1 MSGLMND
8 ALSYFSNQLS
18 GFSTN
23 TFKIM
28 PQGKTSGIV
37 AGDILTVNL
46 PSNSICDLKSIQLHL
61 KATVAGTTARLPN
74 GIQSLIQRVE
84 ILAGGVQLAQGVQY
98 YNTLVKVK
106 EALCDKLCNPVAG
119 HPDIIRNVNPLD
131 GVAIGPSVTTV
142 EPTFGVFLDP
152 SDSPFVIDRWE
163 GFLGSAAP
171 RYLDLSLLPDVQIRL
186 YMASN
191 NVLTASATNGP
202 PSGLVLGE
210 GTDFTNSVTGIT
222 PATYSVSNVFATCE
236 LISLADVSY
245 DNMLTEMM
253 AQQSFLEVPFK
264 AYYSFSQG
272 HNGSS
277 RFQVSSQSIDRIWS
291 AWQYSGSFVPG
302 PDATGRKYPY
312 TAQASPIPVLGYA
325 PNPVVETKW
334 GSDSTTAKEKYT
346 AAWEC
351 FQQPVKGMEMQY
363 QLNGAMIPQT
373 PLTSSQLLPFS
384 GHNLPPGKYVNDEL
398 TMAQYLKSNFVQCL
412 RLNMAGSEDG
422 RILSGIDSRSANL
435 QGLLNTTGATIT
447 DAYNSFI
454 VVETTAT
461 MRILPG
467 RAISIIS

>member
-1 MSGLMND
+1 MNS

-37 AGDILTVNL
+37 AGDILSVSL
-46 PSNSICDLKSIQLHL
+46 PSNSIMDLKSFQLHL
-61 KATVAGTTARLPN
+61 AASVAGTTARLPN

-84 ILAGGVQLAQGVQY
+84 VLAGGVQLAQGVQY

-106 EALCDKLCNPVAG
+106 EALCEQLCNPVAG
-119 HPDIIRNVNPLD
+119 HPDIVRLVNPLD
-131 GVAIGPSVTTV
+131 GSTIAGAGAV
-142 EPTFGVFLDP
+142 EPTPGAFLDVT
-152 SDSPFVIDRWE
+152 DSPFVIDRWE

-171 RYLDLSLLPDVQIRL
+171 RYLDLSLLPDIQIRI

-191 NVLTASATNGP
+191 VVLTASATNGAGAALI
-202 PSGLVLGE
+202 STADGSAFTDSTV
-210 GTDFTNSVTGIT
+210 GTA
-222 PATYSVSNVFATCE
+222 ATYEVSNVFATCE
-236 LISLADVSY
+236 LISLADVAY

-291 AWQYSGSFVPG
+291 AWQYNGAAKVDSE
-302 PDATGRKYPY
+302 ATGRKYPY
-312 TAQASPIPVLGYA
+312 TAQAAPIPVLGYA

-334 GSDSTTAKEKYT
+334 GSATTAKEKYT

-351 FQQPVKGMEMQY
+351 FQQPVVGMEMQY

-373 PLTSSQLLPFS
+373 PLTSSELLPFS
-384 GHNLPPGKYVNDEL
+384 GHNLPPGKYVNDDL

-422 RILSGIDSRSANL
+422 RILSGIDSRSSNL
-435 QGLLNTTGATIT
+435 QGLLNASGASFIA
-447 DAYNSFI
+447 DEPYNSFI
-454 VVETTAT
+454 VVETTACL
-461 MRILPG
+461 RIMPG
-467 RAISIIS
+467 RAISVIS

>member
-1 MSGLMND
+1 MGSMMND

-37 AGDILTVNL
+37 SGDILTINL
-46 PSNSICDLKSIQLHL
+46 PSNSIIDLKSFQLHMS
-61 KATVAGTTARLPN
+61 AAVTGTTARLPN
-74 GIQSLIQRVE
+74 GISSLIQRVE

-98 YNTLVKVK
+98 YNTLIKIK
-106 EALCDKLCNPVAG
+106 EALCESMANPVAG
-119 HPDIIRNVNPLD
+119 HPDIIRLNNPLD
-131 GVAIGPSVTTV
+131 GSVQGNTTAEV
-142 EPTFGVFLDP
+142 TPGAFLT
-152 SDSPFVIDRWE
+152 STDSPFVIDHWE

-186 YMASN
+186 YMATNS
-191 NVLTASATNGP
+191 VLTACTACNVAPNELISAAEG
-202 PSGLVLGE
+202 SG
-210 GTDFTNSVTGIT
+210 FTKSLSD
-222 PATYSVSNVFATCE
+222 AAYSVANVFATCE

-264 AYYSFSQG
+264 AYYCFSQG
-272 HNGSS
+272 HTGSS

-291 AWQYSGSFVPG
+291 GWQYSGSTDAG
-302 PDATGRKYPY
+302 SLATGRKYNY
-312 TAQASPIPVLGYA
+312 TAQAAPIPVMGYF
-325 PNPVVETKW
+325 PNAQAVEKH
-334 GSDSTTAKEKYT
+334 GDGMEKYT

-351 FQQPVKGMEMQY
+351 FQQPVVGMEMQY

-373 PLTSSQLLPFS
+373 PLTSSELLPFS
-384 GHNLPPGKYVNDEL
+384 GHNLPPGKYVSDKL

-435 QGLLNTTGATIT
+435 QGLLNTTGTAIAET
-447 DAYNSFI
+447 YNSFI
-454 VVETTAT
+454 AVETTAT
-461 MRILPG
+461 LRILPG
-467 RAISIIS
+467 RAVSIIS

>member
-1 MSGLMND
+1 MGSMMND

-37 AGDILTVNL
+37 SGDILTINL
-46 PSNSICDLKSIQLHL
+46 PSNSIIDLKSFQLHL
-61 KATVAGTTARLPN
+61 LATVAGTTARLPN
-74 GIQSLIQRVE
+74 GISSLIQRVE

-98 YNTLVKVK
+98 YNTLIKIK
-106 EALCDKLCNPVAG
+106 EALCESMANPVAG
-119 HPDIIRNVNPLD
+119 HPDIIRLNNPLD
-131 GVAIGPSVTTV
+131 GAAQGTTDV
-142 EPTFGVFLDP
+142 ERVPGAFLDAT
-152 SDSPFVIDRWE
+152 DSPFVIDHWE

-186 YMASN
+186 YMA
-191 NVLTASATNGP
+191 
-202 PSGLVLGE
+202 
-210 GTDFTNSVTGIT
+210 TNSVLTSCANVAEATAGLISNAEET
-222 PATYSVSNVFATCE
+222 DKFNKSLSDATYEVSNVFATCE
-236 LISLADVSY
+236 LISLADISY

-264 AYYSFSQG
+264 AYYCFSQG
-272 HNGSS
+272 HTGSS

-291 AWQYSGSFVPG
+291 AWQYSGTTVATSS
-302 PDATGRKYPY
+302 ATGRKYNY
-312 TAQASPIPVLGYA
+312 TAQAAPIPVMGYA
-325 PNPVVETKW
+325 PNPPLLETH
-334 GSDSTTAKEKYT
+334 GSSEEKYT

-384 GHNLPPGKYVNDEL
+384 GHNLPPGKYVSDKL
-398 TMAQYLKSNFVQCL
+398 SMVQYLKSNFVQCL

-435 QGLLNTTGATIT
+435 QGLLNTTGTAIA
-447 DAYNSFI
+447 DSYNSFI
-454 VVETTAT
+454 AVETTAT
-461 MRILPG
+461 LRILPG
-467 RAISIIS
+467 RAVSIIS

>member
-1 MSGLMND
+1 MND

-37 AGDILTVNL
+37 SGDILTINL
-46 PSNSICDLKSIQLHL
+46 PSNSIMDLKSFQLHL
-61 KATVAGTTARLPN
+61 AATVDGTTARLPN

-119 HPDIIRNVNPLD
+119 HPDIIRNGNPLD
-131 GVAIGPSVTTV
+131 GTDIGAGVTTA
-142 EPTFGVFLDP
+142 EPTPGAFLAAT
-152 SDSPFVIDRWE
+152 DSPFVIDRWE

-191 NVLTASATNGP
+191 NVLTASATNAAGA
-202 PSGLVLGE
+202 GLVLAQGSNVF
-210 GTDFTNSVTGIT
+210 TDPSTGVT

-291 AWQYSGSFVPG
+291 AWQYNGGVKPG
-302 PDATGRKYPY
+302 PDSTGRKYPY
-312 TAQASPIPVLGYA
+312 TAQSAPIPVLGYA
-325 PNPVVETKW
+325 PNPLVESKHAS
-334 GSDSTTAKEKYT
+334 GEEKYT

-351 FQQPVKGMEMQY
+351 FQQPVRGMEMQY

-373 PLTSSQLLPFS
+373 PLTSSELLPFS

-435 QGLLNTTGATIT
+435 QGLLNTTGTTFIA
-447 DAYNSFI
+447 DEPYNSFI

-461 MRILPG
+461 VRILPG
-467 RAISIIS
+467 RAISVIS

>member
-28 PQGKTSGIV
+28 PMGKTTGIV
-37 AGDILTVNL
+37 AGDILTINL
-46 PSNSICDLKSIQLHL
+46 PSNSIMDMKSFQLHL
-61 KATVAGTTARLPN
+61 AASVAGTTARLPN

-119 HPDIIRNVNPLD
+119 HPDIVRDVNPLD
-131 GVAIGPSVTTV
+131 GASIGSVVTTA
-142 EPTFGVFLDP
+142 EPVPGAFLA
-152 SDSPFVIDRWE
+152 STDSPFVIDQWE

-191 NVLTASATNGP
+191 VVLTASASNGP
-202 PSGLVLGE
+202 GAALISTVDGSAF
-210 GTDFTNSVTGIT
+210 TDSTVGT
-222 PATYSVSNVFATCE
+222 PATYEVSNVFATCE

-291 AWQYSGSFVPG
+291 AWQYNGVVKSDSE
-302 PDATGRKYPY
+302 ATGRKYPY
-312 TAQASPIPVLGYA
+312 TAQAAPIPVLGYA
-325 PNPVVETKW
+325 PNPVIETKW
-334 GSDSTTAKEKYT
+334 GSSAQAKEKYV

-351 FQQPVKGMEMQY
+351 FQQPVLGFEMQY

-384 GHNLPPGKYVNDEL
+384 GHNLPSSKYVNDDL

-435 QGLLNTTGATIT
+435 QGLLNTSGAPFT
-447 DAYNSFI
+447 DLYNSLI
-454 VVETTAT
+454 IVETTCT
-461 MRILPG
+461 LRILPG
-467 RAISIIS
+467 RAVSIIS

>member
-46 PSNSICDLKSIQLHL
+46 PSNSIMDLKSFQLHL
-61 KATVAGTTARLPN
+61 AATVEGTSARLPN

-119 HPDIIRNVNPLD
+119 HPDIVRVVNPLD
-131 GVAIGPSVTTV
+131 GTSIGSGVITAEVFPGAFLA
-142 EPTFGVFLDP
+142 PT
-152 SDSPFVIDRWE
+152 DSPFVIDQWE

-191 NVLTASATNGP
+191 VVLTSSLTNAAGN
-202 PSGLVLGE
+202 GLVAAE
-210 GTDFTNSVTGIT
+210 GTAFTAPASPAN
-222 PATYSVSNVFATCE
+222 ATYAVSNVFATCE

-291 AWQYSGSFVPG
+291 AWQYAGGGVPG
-302 PDATGRKYPY
+302 ANADGRKYNY
-312 TAQASPIPVLGYA
+312 TVQSAPIPVLGYA
-325 PNPVVETKW
+325 PNPPMETKW
-334 GSDSTTAKEKYT
+334 GSDASTATEKYT

-351 FQQPVKGMEMQY
+351 FQQPVVGFEMQY

-384 GHNLPPGKYVNDEL
+384 GHNLPPGKYVNDNL

-435 QGLLNTTGATIT
+435 QGLLNTTGATIAA
-447 DAYNSFI
+447 AYSSFI

-461 MRILPG
+461 LRLMPG
-467 RAISIIS
+467 RAVSIIS

>member
-1 MSGLMND
+1 MMND

-28 PQGKTSGIV
+28 PQGKTSGI
-37 AGDILTVNL
+37 ASGDIVTVNL
-46 PSNSICDLKSIQLHL
+46 PSNSIIDLKSFQIHL
-61 KATVAGTTARLPN
+61 KATLPTGTTARLPN
-74 GIQSLIQRVE
+74 GISSLIQRVE

-98 YNTLVKVK
+98 YNTLLKVK
-106 EALCDKLCNPVAG
+106 EALCESMANPVAG
-119 HPDIIRNVNPLD
+119 HPDIIRLNNPLD
-131 GVAIGPSVTTV
+131 GAAQATTDV
-142 EPTFGVFLDP
+142 ERVPGAFLDAT
-152 SDSPFVIDRWE
+152 DSPFVIDHWE
-163 GFLGSAAP
+163 GFLGTAAP

-191 NVLTASATNGP
+191 TVLTACSNVATGV
-202 PSGLVLGE
+202 SLVEAATGSK
-210 GTDFTNSVTGIT
+210 FTT
-222 PATYSVSNVFATCE
+222 PAADATYEVSNVFATCE

-264 AYYSFSQG
+264 AYYCFSQG
-272 HNGSS
+272 HTGSS

-291 AWQYSGSFVPG
+291 AWQYSGTVKADGDSGDGNKF
-302 PDATGRKYPY
+302 PY
-312 TAQASPIPVLGYA
+312 TAQSAPIPVMGYA
-325 PNPVVETKW
+325 PNPPLLETR
-334 GSDSTTAKEKYT
+334 GSTQEKYT

-351 FQQPVKGMEMQY
+351 FQQPVKGMELQY

-384 GHNLPPGKYVNDEL
+384 GHNLPPGKYVSDKL
-398 TMAQYLKSNFVQCL
+398 SMAQYLKSNFVQCL

-435 QGLLNTTGATIT
+435 QGLLNTTGATFPSGET
-447 DAYNSFI
+447 YNSFI
-454 VVETTAT
+454 AVETTAT
-461 MRILPG
+461 LRIMPG
-467 RAISIIS
+467 RAVSIIS

>member
-46 PSNSICDLKSIQLHL
+46 PSNSIMDLKSFQLHL

-106 EALCDKLCNPVAG
+106 EALCDSTANPVAG
-119 HPDIIRNVNPLD
+119 HPDIVRNGNPLD
-131 GVAIGPSVTTV
+131 GTLIGSAVTTA
-142 EPTFGVFLDP
+142 EPVPGAFLDAT
-152 SDSPFVIDRWE
+152 DSPFVIDRWE

-191 NVLTASATNGP
+191 VVLTSSLTNGTGA
-202 PSGLVLGE
+202 GLVLAQ
-210 GTDFTNSVTGIT
+210 GTAFTAPPASPN
-222 PATYSVSNVFATCE
+222 ATYEVSNVFATCE

-264 AYYSFSQG
+264 AYYSFAA
-272 HNGSS
+272 
-277 RFQVSSQSIDRIWS
+277 DR
-291 AWQYSGSFVPG
+291 
-302 PDATGRKYPY
+302 D
-312 TAQASPIPVLGYA
+312 
-325 PNPVVETKW
+325 
-334 GSDSTTAKEKYT
+334 
-346 AAWEC
+346 WE
-351 FQQPVKGMEMQY
+351 
-363 QLNGAMIPQT
+363 
-373 PLTSSQLLPFS
+373 TSSQ
-384 GHNLPPGKYVNDEL
+384 V
-398 TMAQYLKSNFVQCL
+398 
-412 RLNMAGSEDG
+412 
-422 RILSGIDSRSANL
+422 ANTL
-435 QGLLNTTGATIT
+435 DT
-447 DAYNSFI
+447 S
-454 VVETTAT
+454 
-461 MRILPG
+461 
-467 RAISIIS
+467 

>member
-1 MSGLMND
+1 MSSMMND

-28 PQGKTSGIV
+28 PQGKTSGI
-37 AGDILTVNL
+37 ASGDIVTVNL
-46 PSNSICDLKSIQLHL
+46 PSNSIIDLKSFQLHL

-74 GIQSLIQRVE
+74 GISSLIQRVE

-106 EALCDKLCNPVAG
+106 EALCESLANPVAG
-119 HPDIIRNVNPLD
+119 HPDIIRLNNPLD
-131 GVAIGPSVTTV
+131 GAVQATSSVERV
-142 EPTFGVFLDP
+142 PGAFLDAT
-152 SDSPFVIDRWE
+152 DSPFVIDHWE
-163 GFLGSAAP
+163 GFLGTAAP

-191 NVLTASATNGP
+191 TVLTACADVAAGAALISTADGSAF
-202 PSGLVLGE
+202 
-210 GTDFTNSVTGIT
+210 TDSTVGAA
-222 PATYSVSNVFATCE
+222 ATYEVSNVFATCE

-264 AYYSFSQG
+264 AYYCFSQG
-272 HNGSS
+272 HTGSS

-291 AWQYSGSFVPG
+291 AWQYTGAAVVGS
-302 PDATGRKYPY
+302 DATGRKYPY
-312 TAQASPIPVLGYA
+312 TAQAAPIPVMGYA
-325 PNPVVETKW
+325 PNPVLLETR
-334 GSDSTTAKEKYT
+334 GSTQEKYT

-351 FQQPVKGMEMQY
+351 FQQPVVGMEMQY

-384 GHNLPPGKYVNDEL
+384 GHNLPPGKYVSDKL
-398 TMAQYLKSNFVQCL
+398 SMAQYLKSNFVQCL

-454 VVETTAT
+454 AVETTAT
-461 MRILPG
+461 LRIMPG
-467 RAISIIS
+467 RAVSIIS

>member
-37 AGDILTVNL
+37 SGDILTINL
-46 PSNSICDLKSIQLHL
+46 PSNSIMDLKSFQLHL
-61 KATVAGTTARLPN
+61 AATVAGTTARLPN

-119 HPDIIRNVNPLD
+119 HPDIVRLVNPLD
-131 GVAIGPSVTTV
+131 GAAIAAGGAV
-142 EPTFGVFLDP
+142 EPTFGAFLDA

-191 NVLTASATNGP
+191 VVLTASATNGAGAALI
-202 PSGLVLGE
+202 STAD
-210 GTDFTNSVTGIT
+210 GTAFTDSTVAT

-291 AWQYSGSFVPG
+291 AWQYNGGVKVG

-312 TAQASPIPVLGYA
+312 TAQSAPIPVLGYA
-325 PNPVVETKW
+325 PNPLVESKHAS
-334 GSDSTTAKEKYT
+334 GEEKYT

-351 FQQPVKGMEMQY
+351 FQQPVRGMEMQY

-373 PLTSSQLLPFS
+373 PLTSSELLPFS

-435 QGLLNTTGATIT
+435 QGLLNTTGTTFIA
-447 DAYNSFI
+447 DEPYNSFI

-461 MRILPG
+461 LRVMPG
-467 RAISIIS
+467 RAVSIIS

>member
-1 MSGLMND
+1 MNS

-28 PQGKTSGIV
+28 PSGKTSGIV
-37 AGDILTVNL
+37 AGDILTVCL
-46 PSNSICDLKSIQLHL
+46 PSNSIMDLKSFQLHL
-61 KATVAGTTARLPN
+61 AASVAGTTARLPN

-84 ILAGGVQLAQGVQY
+84 VLAGGVQLAQGVQY

-106 EALCDKLCNPVAG
+106 EALCEQLCNPVAG
-119 HPDIIRNVNPLD
+119 HPDIVRLVNPLD
-131 GVAIGPSVTTV
+131 GSTIAGSGTN
-142 EPTFGVFLDP
+142 EPTPGAFLDVT
-152 SDSPFVIDRWE
+152 DSPFVIDHWE

-171 RYLDLSLLPDVQIRL
+171 RYLDLSLLPDIQIRI

-191 NVLTASATNGP
+191 AVLTASATNGAGAALI
-202 PSGLVLGE
+202 STAD
-210 GTDFTNSVTGIT
+210 GTAFTDSTVVT
-222 PATYSVSNVFATCE
+222 PATYEVSNVFATCE
-236 LISLADVSY
+236 LISLADVAY

-291 AWQYSGSFVPG
+291 AWQYTGAAKVDSE
-302 PDATGRKYPY
+302 ATGRKYPY
-312 TAQASPIPVLGYA
+312 TAQAAPIPVLGYA
-325 PNPVVETKW
+325 PNPVIESKRGT
-334 GSDSTTAKEKYT
+334 GEEKYT

-351 FQQPVKGMEMQY
+351 FQQPVVGFEMQY

-373 PLTSSQLLPFS
+373 PLTSSELLPFS
-384 GHNLPPGKYVNDEL
+384 GHNLPPGKYVNDDL

-422 RILSGIDSRSANL
+422 KILSGVDSRSSNL
-435 QGLLNTTGATIT
+435 QGLLNTSGASFIA
-447 DAYNSFI
+447 DEPYNSFI
-454 VVETTAT
+454 IVETTAT
-461 MRILPG
+461 LRIMPG
-467 RAISIIS
+467 RAIAVVS